1 MIVPWKSPLKP
12 IFSNAVLKLRES
24 GAIEYFKLL
33 WEGKEVSSSEGIALF
48 PLSLGQVGLAFLLFS
63 LYCLISLIILGC
75 EVVYGKCK
83 KKLKAISPN
92 QTEIL
97 DLDEAIINLQN
108 IDLDLEYIK
117 KKYET
122 VQSYLSE
129 TSEQIVTKE
138 VLESID
144 FLQQLQEFVKSHN
157 GNGATTIEVHNSDAN
172 LSDIAEINIEEINI
186 EDQEESAIET

>member
-1 MIVPWKSPLKP
+1 M
-12 IFSNAVLKLRES
+12 
-24 GAIEYFKLL
+24 
-33 WEGKEVSSSEGIALF
+33 
-48 PLSLGQVGLAFLLFS
+48 
-63 LYCLISLIILGC
+63 
-75 EVVYGKCK
+75 
-83 KKLKAISPN
+83 
-92 QTEIL
+92 
-97 DLDEAIINLQN
+97 
-108 IDLDLEYIK
+108 DLEYIK